1 MARQIVRDSLA
12 RVGHGV
18 GRRGADGH
26 VLRLVEAVEHRPDGR
41 RHKGQAAG
49 LLHIHRIVL
58 HGVDPRLEAGF
69 LAHHADDR
77 ERLAGD
83 LHDLT
88 DGIVR
93 AKERLGR
100 RLIEDDVLTGRG
112 KVAGRKAA
120 AAADLIAVD
129 GEIVIVHAVEL
140 AAEARVAVI
149 EALNILAAAVERHIC
164 HAVEG
169 NHLIALLVLQDADAV
184 RRLIGHVDG
193 PVILI
198 ELDIDDIAAGTD
210 EILLDLLIRALD
222 GRDDRDDGSDTDDD
236 AEHRQ
241 ERAELMA
248 ENALKCKLDI
258 FKHALASR

>member
-1 MARQIVRDSLA
+1 M
-12 RVGHGV
+12 
-18 GRRGADGH
+18 
-26 VLRLVEAVEHRPDGR
+26 
-41 RHKGQAAG
+41 
-49 LLHIHRIVL
+49 
-58 HGVDPRLEAGF
+58 
-69 LAHHADDR
+69 
-77 ERLAGD
+77 
-83 LHDLT
+83 
-88 DGIVR
+88 
-93 AKERLGR
+93 
-100 RLIEDDVLTGRG
+100 
-112 KVAGRKAA
+112 
-120 AAADLIAVD
+120 
-129 GEIVIVHAVEL
+129 IVHAVEL

-248 ENALKCKLDI
+248 KNALKCKLDI